1 MSRNQLVLQQWLE
14 QLYQWHP
21 AWGPAMGAVIF
32 GFMALWGFE
41 AWYLNRAHDDLLKRE
56 QRLEL
61 AGDWLRLIRQDV
73 ADVFLSVFLSIA
85 LANCLLGAITA
96 VLIFVAVLISK

>member
-1 MSRNQLVLQQWLE
+1 MSRNPLVLQQWLE

-21 AWGPAMGAVIF
+21 AWAPAMGAAIF
-32 GFMALWGFE
+32 GFMALWGLE
-41 AWYLNRAHDDLLKRE
+41 AWYLNRVHDGSLERE

-61 AGDWLRLIRQDV
+61 AKGWLRAIRQDI
-73 ADVFLSVFLSIA
+73 AEVFLSVFLSIA

-96 VLIFVAVLISK
+96 VLIFVAVPIFK